1 MIQRRTIGRLARE
14 AGVGVETIR
23 FYERRGV
30 LPRPARPA
38 DGSYRHYDDEA
49 VRILRYVRL
58 AQGLGFT
65 LKDVE
70 QLLGHVGDGQGAFC
84 GAVREIAEA
93 KLAIVHAEL
102 AALAEQ
108 QTRLETFL
116 AGCRARSATGTC
128 PVLADF
134 PSHSGGV
141 RVAQA

>member
-38 DGSYRHYDDEA
+38 DGGYRHYDDEA

-70 QLLGHVGDGQGAFC
+70 RLLARVGDGPGAFC
-84 GAVREIAEA
+84 AAVRETAET
-93 KLAIVHAEL
+93 KLSGVRAEL

-116 AGCRARSATGTC
+116 SGCRARSATGNC

-134 PSHSGGV
+134 PSHGGGGH
-141 RVAQA
+141 VAHA

>member
-30 LPRPARPA
+30 LPRPPRPA
-38 DGSYRHYDDEA
+38 DGGYRHYDDEA

-58 AQGLGFT
+58 AQALGFT

-70 QLLGHVGDGQGAFC
+70 QLLARVGDGPGAFC
-84 GAVREIAEA
+84 GAVRETAEA
-93 KLAIVHAEL
+93 KLTIVEAEL
-102 AALAEQ
+102 AALAAQ
-108 QTRLETFL
+108 QERLQTFL
-116 AGCRARSATGTC
+116 TGCRARATTGTC

-134 PSHSGGV
+134 ASHSGGGHVV
-141 RVAQA
+141 RA

>member
-30 LPRPARPA
+30 LRRPARPA
-38 DGSYRHYDDEA
+38 DGGYRHYDDEA

-65 LKDVE
+65 LKDVG
-70 QLLGHVGDGQGAFC
+70 QLLGHLGDGPGPFC

-93 KLAIVHAEL
+93 KLAAVQGEL
-102 AALAEQ
+102 STLMEQ
-108 QTRLETFL
+108 QGRLETFL
-116 AGCRARSATGTC
+116 TGCRARSATGTC
-128 PVLADF
+128 PVLMDL
-134 PSHSGGV
+134 PSHSGGAHV
-141 RVAQA
+141 VKT

>member
-30 LPRPARPA
+30 LPRPVRPA
-38 DGSYRHYDDEA
+38 DGGYRHYDDEA

-58 AQGLGFT
+58 AQSLGFT

-70 QLLGHVGDGQGAFC
+70 QLLGHVGDRPGAFC
-84 GAVREIAEA
+84 SAVRETAEA
-93 KLAIVHAEL
+93 KLAAVQAEL

-108 QTRLETFL
+108 QVRLETFL
-116 AGCRARSATGTC
+116 TGCRARSATGTC

>member
-1 MIQRRTIGRLARE
+1 MMRRRTIGRLARE

-38 DGSYRHYDDEA
+38 DGGYRHYDDEA

-70 QLLGHVGDGQGAFC
+70 RLLARAGDGPGTFC
-84 GAVREIAEA
+84 AVVRETAEA
-93 KLAIVHAEL
+93 KLAGVRVEL
-102 AALAEQ
+102 RALAEQ
-108 QTRLETFL
+108 QARLESFIT
-116 AGCRARSATGTC
+116 GCRARSAAGGC

-141 RVAQA
+141 HVARP